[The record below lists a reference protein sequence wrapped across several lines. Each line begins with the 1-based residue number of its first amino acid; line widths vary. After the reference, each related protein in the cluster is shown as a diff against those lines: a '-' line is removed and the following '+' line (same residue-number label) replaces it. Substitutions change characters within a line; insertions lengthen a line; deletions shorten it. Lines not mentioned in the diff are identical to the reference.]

1 MALTKI
7 KVRFEG
13 NKCAECNR
21 EVKVGWEA
29 YFENVDGVKKLYC
42 KICGDPMFQ
51 KQERES
57 EKPETPLSQS
67 SKIIEDILSRL
78 ILINELYPLLDLR
91 IRDMQESLKAFE
103 YDTKAQLEKILKEKP
118 KPAKK

>member
-13 NKCAECNR
+13 NHCAKCNR
-21 EVKVGWEA
+21 EVKVGWDA
-29 YFENVDGVKKLYC
+29 YFENVGGVKELYC
-42 KICGDPMFQ
+42 KPCGDPMFQ

-57 EKPETPLSQS
+57 EKPETSLSES
-67 SKIIEDILSRL
+67 SKIIEDIISRL
-78 ILINELYPLLDLR
+78 ILINELYPLLDVR

-103 YDTKAQLEKILKEKP
+103 FDTKAQLEKLIKAIP
-118 KPAKK
+118 KPDKK